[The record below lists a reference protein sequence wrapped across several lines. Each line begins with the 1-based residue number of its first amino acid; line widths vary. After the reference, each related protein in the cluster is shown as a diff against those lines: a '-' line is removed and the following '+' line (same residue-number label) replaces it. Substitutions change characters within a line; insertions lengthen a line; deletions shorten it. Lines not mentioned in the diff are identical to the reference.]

1 MSFALVQLNGTS
13 PGNSLPLD
21 PNAPP
26 VTLGRDPARDF
37 PIDDHM
43 CSRLHCRLWFD
54 GNCWR
59 VEDCSSRNGTYLNSR
74 KIDQDIL
81 QPGDAIR
88 IGDRL
93 FVFIQQGEAVSG
105 SGWQPALLEST
116 TFVARVPDSQ
126 QKDAVVGQL
135 KGKGSPDS
143 IRNAAILCRLAG
155 ELHEKDS
162 IESMLSTVV
171 KALKAG
177 TKADA
182 IVIWLTSIDGRLRR
196 YGAKPAGT
204 HEAPSP
210 LASLAMDQQEALL
223 VEQPRQ
229 ADDSME
235 STVVDQ
241 TPGSAICV
249 PIPQRTSCRGAIE
262 VLRNSLAEPLK
273 QSNLELCIAVAR
285 QAGLAL
291 ENLEH
296 RERLEQANVQLRSE
310 VSGTNRMIGESPA
323 ITRLLE
329 LVSRVAPTES
339 TVLVSGE
346 SGTGK
351 ELVARMI
358 HDSSLRSTGPYV
370 AVNCAAFN
378 EALLESELF
387 GHEKGAF
394 TGAAKQHLGQFERAH
409 RGTIFLDEIGEMSLN
424 CQSKLL
430 RILERHPFERLGGT
444 DRIQTDVRIVAATH
458 RTLPDLIDDGRFRE
472 DLYFR
477 LRVIELQIPPL
488 RHRGDDILLL
498 AGSFLQH
505 FHKKTGRGPIRLSA
519 AAADALMQ
527 HGWPGNVRELRNAIE
542 RAAVLG
548 FDEEVQPDDLGL
560 RLAKRST
567 TDPASPA
574 SEVSPRLPQPS
585 PVSASTNLADAELRH
600 IKVVLA
606 QCGGNKSQ
614 ACKLLGIGRGTLYKK
629 LKEIEDRSL

>member
-43 CSRLHCRLWFD
+43 CSRLHCRLWYD

-59 VEDCSSRNGTYLNSR
+59 VEDCSSSNGTYLNSR
-74 KIDQDIL
+74 KIDQDIM

-93 FVFIQQGEAVSG
+93 FVLIQQGEDVTNT
-105 SGWQPALLEST
+105 GWQPALIEST
-116 TFVARVPDSQ
+116 TFVARVPDSE

-162 IESMLSTVV
+162 VESMLTTVV
-171 KALKAG
+171 KALKTG

-182 IVIWLTSIDGRLRR
+182 IVIWLTGIDGRLRR
-196 YGAKPAGT
+196 HGAKPAST

-210 LASLAMDQQEALL
+210 LASLSMDQQEALL
-223 VEQPRQ
+223 VEQPGKQ
-229 ADDSME
+229 NDSME
-235 STVVDQ
+235 STVVNQ
-241 TPGSAICV
+241 APGSAICV
-249 PIPQRTSCRGAIE
+249 PIPQRKSCRGAIE
-262 VLRNSLAEPLK
+262 VLRNSQVESFK

-285 QAGLAL
+285 QTGLAL

-329 LVSRVAPTES
+329 LTGRVAPTES

-351 ELVARMI
+351 ELVARLI

-430 RILERHPFERLGGT
+430 RILEGHPFERLGGT
-444 DRIQTDVRIVAATH
+444 DQIQTDVRIVAATH
-458 RTLPDLIDDGRFRE
+458 RTLPDLIDDGHFRE
-472 DLYFR
+472 DLYYR

-488 RHRGDDILLL
+488 RDRGDDILQL
-498 AGSFLQH
+498 AGHFLLH
-505 FHKKTGRGPIRLSA
+505 FHKKTGRGPIRLSTTA
-519 AAADALMQ
+519 SDALIQ

-542 RAAVLG
+542 RAAVLSCN
-548 FDEEVQPDDLGL
+548 EEVQPDDLGL
-560 RLAKRST
+560 RISTSPIARSQVQSPN
-567 TDPASPA
+567 PATG
-574 SEVSPRLPQPS
+574 VSQPPQP
-585 PVSASTNLADAELRH
+585 ADTNLADAELRH
-600 IKVVLA
+600 IKAVLD

-614 ACKLLGIGRGTLYKK
+614 TCKLLGIGRGTLYKK
-629 LKEIEDRSL
+629 LKEIENRDL